1 MQSLADRP
9 PMRPHPGACF
19 MLDHLSMA
27 GALMVVL
34 QQAAIDQA
42 ARGQCRNTIRWPVGV
57 DALLADA
64 LLACG
69 QVAMQQAATDPTTGA
84 IDMDKILT
92 GISATDR
99 TKLDQIAS
107 ALMSI
112 LDGKCIYLVA

>member
-1 MQSLADRP
+1 
-9 PMRPHPGACF
+9 
-19 MLDHLSMA
+19 
-27 GALMVVL
+27 
-34 QQAAIDQA
+34 
-42 ARGQCRNTIRWPVGV
+42 
-57 DALLADA
+57 
-64 LLACG
+64 
-69 QVAMQQAATDPTTGA
+69 MQQAATDPTTGA